1 MRVAIEPF
9 LDGIYI
15 KFSSNI
21 RYENPN
27 LNAYIPNFSH
37 FTCIRS
43 KGRIV
48 IIDVEGVFK
57 NKKYYL
63 TAPACQSLVQKFSST
78 DLGAMGLCKFLL
90 YHKHNDI
97 CAKWKW

>member
-15 KFSSNI
+15 KFSSNT

-27 LNAYIPNFSH
+27 LNAYIPDFSH
-37 FTCIRS
+37 FTWIRS

-48 IIDVEGVFK
+48 VMDVQGFFK
-57 NKKYYL
+57 NKKYL
-63 TAPACQSLVQKFSST
+63 F
-78 DLGAMGLCKFLL
+78 
-90 YHKHNDI
+90 N
-97 CAKWKW
+97 